1 MARKN
6 PDGSFELYPYEKLI
20 GLIDRETDL
29 RSALAELEEAGFDD
43 ERVYYFHG
51 EKGLRILDLDGD
63 EHGLLTMIVRALQK
77 SISREAEEGMKAVK
91 ESMRRG
97 SFGDRPCG
105 NGRNEG
111 QCARYIQASRS
122 LQHPLFPHAERGA
135 ILGVCIP
142 AGGAELE
149 YSGTIPCSRKHHFPP
164 L

>member
-97 SFGDRPCG
+97 SFFVTV
-105 NGRNEG
+105 
-111 QCARYIQASRS
+111 
-122 LQHPLFPHAERGA
+122 LAETEEMKDSA
-135 ILGVCIP
+135 LDIFKNHEAYNIHYFHTLNV
-142 AGGAELE
+142 EQ
-149 YSGTIPCSRKHHFPP
+149 F
-164 L
+164 